1 MKYTTIARPS
11 KVKKGHLIKTLTF
24 VLMDIFCPFC
34 IIVFSIFIMFVV
46 SCFVLEREDEAN
58 IQTLLTLM
66 YYRHLMLA
74 NFLFSASHYNTIKGN
89 FDVV

>member
-1 MKYTTIARPS
+1 MISKTI
-11 KVKKGHLIKTLTF
+11 KVTKGHLIKTLTYL
-24 VLMDIFCPFC
+24 LMDNFCPFC
-34 IIVFSIFIMFVV
+34 IIVFSICIIFVV

-74 NFLFSASHYNTIKGN
+74 NFLFSASHYNTIKGI
-89 FDVV
+89 FDVVYKSL